1 MDDVTNQETLCT
13 RAQDVIES
21 FESSFADKKKLP
33 FDLELMWLK
42 KAIARYSAELYKLNF
57 DVIDNVFDSVLD
69 QYVIDTL
76 AVYMKQLYQERE
88 TSRVNKRVSIVT
100 KSLSIDGTGNAK
112 TAAKNELDYDAAK
125 SDYMTW
131 VQKPAAYI

>member
-1 MDDVTNQETLCT
+1 MDDILSQETLCT
-13 RAQDVIES
+13 RAQDVIDS
-21 FESSFADKKKLP
+21 FESSFADKKILP
-33 FDLELMWLK
+33 LDLELLWLR
-42 KAIARYSAELYKLNF
+42 KAVGRYSVELARLNY
-57 DVIDNVFDSVLD
+57 NVEQATFDSVLD

-76 AVYMKQLYQERE
+76 AAYMKQYYQERE
-88 TSRVNKRVSIVT
+88 TSKVNKRVSIVT

-112 TAAKNELDYDAAK
+112 TAAKNELEYDAAK